1 MKVGTRLA
9 ILRIVRDWTQDELA
23 RKAGIRSGTVSDY
36 ERGKMVPGF
45 LALQR
50 LVDAMGYRLSDLE
63 TVDAC
68 LGKLGQV
75 PPAPDSDDLA
85 AQIQEAAAGLG
96 TSASLESQGLL
107 VAYRTPTG
115 RVFLSPSDLEL
126 LRQRHKERPVA
137 STFKVEGNID
147 QHKHVLKDLETL
159 AKTLETM
166 AKLARK
172 RIKALTRGPACSTA
186 WISTLPIAGVS
197 LRKPIPVTVV
207 SDGKAFSAFSGD
219 VGSTASGRNRVQA
232 VQELRKRL
240 AFEYVYLDQVATSK
254 EETER
259 LEDLRRFIRDDEPEE
274 EP

>member
-1 MKVGTRLA
+1 MS
-9 ILRIVRDWTQDELA
+9 LRQL
-23 RKAGIRSGTVSDY
+23 KAESLTPTD
-36 ERGKMVPGF
+36 
-45 LALQR
+45 
-50 LVDAMGYRLSDLE
+50 
-63 TVDAC
+63 
-68 LGKLGQV
+68 
-75 PPAPDSDDLA
+75 
-85 AQIQEAAAGLG
+85 
-96 TSASLESQGLL
+96 ASLLLGISYDLVLRYVRELEHQGLL
-107 VAYRTPTG
+107 EAYRTPTG
-115 RVFLSPSDLEL
+115 RVFLRPADLEL
-126 LRQRHKERPVA
+126 LRKHHEERPVA

-166 AKLARK
+166 AKLARS
-172 RIKALTRGPACSTA
+172 RIKALTRGPACSTT
-186 WISTLPIAGVS
+186 WISTLPIAEVS

-207 SDGKAFSAFSGD
+207 SDGKAFCAFSGD

-259 LEDLRRFIRDDEPEE
+259 LEDLRRFIRDDEREE

>member
-1 MKVGTRLA
+1 MS
-9 ILRIVRDWTQDELA
+9 LRQLRAEKLTPTDVASLLGIPYDLVLRYVRE
-23 RKAGIRSGTVSDY
+23 
-36 ERGKMVPGF
+36 
-45 LALQR
+45 
-50 LVDAMGYRLSDLE
+50 
-63 TVDAC
+63 
-68 LGKLGQV
+68 
-75 PPAPDSDDLA
+75 
-85 AQIQEAAAGLG
+85 
-96 TSASLESQGLL
+96 LESQGLL

-126 LRQRHKERPVA
+126 LRQRHEERPVG
-137 STFKVEGNID
+137 STLKVEGDID

-166 AKLARK
+166 AKLAKK
-172 RIKALTRGPACSTA
+172 RIKALTRGPACSTT
-186 WISTLPIAGVS
+186 WISTLPIPGVS

-219 VGSTASGRNRVQA
+219 VGSTASGRDRVQA

-259 LEDLRRFIRDDEPEE
+259 LADLRRFIRDDEREE
-274 EP
+274 KPGP